1 MNKTAILFFA
11 PGTEEV
17 EALTPCDLLR
27 RTNVKVIVCGASKE
41 KVVVGSHNIRVECD
55 MLEDEIDKNIDF
67 DMVIIP
73 GGLKGSDCLS
83 KSKIVDHFLTRA
95 IKEHKFI
102 ASICASPG
110 VVLGQ
115 KGILKGK
122 KAICYPGFE
131 SKMIGAIPENKNVV
145 VDDNIITSK
154 GAGTAVDFSLELVRC
169 LFDDE
174 TKRNLADKIIWS
186 KND

>member
-11 PGTEEV
+11 PGTEEI

-27 RTNVKVIVCGASKE
+27 RVNVNVIVCGASDSTTII
-41 KVVVGSHNIRVECD
+41 GSHNIKVECD
-55 MLEDEIDKNIDF
+55 TTENEIDKNVDF

-73 GGLKGSDCLS
+73 GGLRGSDCLS
-83 KSKIVDHFLTRA
+83 KSKIVNHFLSRA
-95 IKEHKFI
+95 INEHKFI

-122 KAICYPGFE
+122 KATCYPGFE
-131 SKMIGAIPENKNVV
+131 EKMIGAEYVNEKVV

-154 GAGTAVDFSLELVRC
+154 GAGTAVEFSLELVRV
-169 LFDDE
+169 LFDEE
-174 TKRNLADKIIWS
+174 TKRNLANKILWG
-186 KND
+186 